1 MKIHILIII
10 SFFAVI
16 GLQAQAQSLLNDKAL
31 LKKELDST
39 VAAKNL
45 SLNSVAV
52 SPAGDWVILFGD
64 IGYSFVRTAPAVSE
78 ALQKN
83 NTEKTYL
90 KDIDFYENAG
100 WSLITKHNAFSGDKI
115 PEHIKKQLQSINRA
129 KQTVKCL
136 DFNPKGEGVIIYGYN
151 SFYGKA
157 LPDNFKRKMY
167 ELQNRNQRV
176 KYAAVND
183 DGSWVILYA
192 KYGFSCYKTPHTLNE
207 QLKTLARQKTDI
219 QRVFLLGDYWI
230 VSAENS
236 KIYSNL

>member
-1 MKIHILIII
+1 MKISKFIIVSLLALIGI
-10 SFFAVI
+10 
-16 GLQAQAQSLLNDKAL
+16 QAQAQSLLNDKAL
-31 LKKELDST
+31 LKNELDST

-83 NTEKTYL
+83 NTEKNYL

-100 WSLITKHNAFSGDKI
+100 WSLVTKHNAYSGDKI
-115 PEHIKKQLQSINRA
+115 PEHIKAKLQGINRD

-136 DFNPKGEGVIIYGYN
+136 DFNPKGEGVLLYGYN
-151 SFYGKA
+151 SFYGKS

-167 ELQNRNQRV
+167 ELQRRNQRV

-183 DGSWVILYA
+183 DGAWVILYA
-192 KYGFSCYKTPHTLNE
+192 KYGFSCYKTPDALTNR
-207 QLKTLARQKTDI
+207 LKALARQKTDI
-219 QRVFLLGDYWI
+219 QRIFLLGDYWI

-236 KIYSNL
+236 AIYSNL